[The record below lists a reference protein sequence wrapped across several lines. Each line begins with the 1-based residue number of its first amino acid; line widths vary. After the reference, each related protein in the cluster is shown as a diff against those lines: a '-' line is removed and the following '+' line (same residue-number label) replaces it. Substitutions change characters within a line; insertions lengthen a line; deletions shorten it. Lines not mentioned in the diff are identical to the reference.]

1 MDEKESTHA
10 MEMRQII
17 SPITPLEPLNNDADA
32 HHNDNFSDGH
42 EMDDDSRYDTYRGYD
57 VDDRHDPMEQSTN
70 QNDGFSPVDSTRSA
84 RWPFSYGPRQGNEKR
99 ILRRM
104 TNLRQ
109 EYRSRRIVRK

>member
-1 MDEKESTHA
+1 
-10 MEMRQII
+10 MRQII
-17 SPITPLEPLNNDADA
+17 SPITPLNNNADA
-32 HHNDNFSDGH
+32 HHNDNFSHDEH
-42 EMDDDSRYDTYRGYD
+42 EMDDDFHNDAHRGYD
-57 VDDRHDPMEQSTN
+57 VDDQHDPLAQTAN
-70 QNDGFSPVDSTRSA
+70 QHEDFSPVDSTRSA